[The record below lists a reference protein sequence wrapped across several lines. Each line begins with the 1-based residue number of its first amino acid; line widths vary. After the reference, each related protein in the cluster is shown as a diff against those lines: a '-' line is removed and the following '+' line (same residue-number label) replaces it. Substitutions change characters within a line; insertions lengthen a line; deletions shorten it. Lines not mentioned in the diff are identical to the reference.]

1 MYRNSTG
8 IILQGGAI
16 LCFLGYRKDVAD
28 HKKRMAQAAEAAEQA
43 LNGVVD
49 PKLNEEENKLLL
61 KSLPEFVKKRDYWE
75 LLVSEMGRRHDYFSI
90 AVVSGSSIRPD
101 WAQMT
106 F

>member
-1 MYRNSTG
+1 
-8 IILQGGAI
+8 
-16 LCFLGYRKDVAD
+16 
-28 HKKRMAQAAEAAEQA
+28 MAQAAEAAEQA

-90 AVVSGSSIRPD
+90 AMVSEYHPSSFT
-101 WAQMT
+101 AGA
-106 F
+106 